1 MLIFNIVNS
10 SRGGGRE
17 RDDMGQE
24 ESFGGGEKAEVVERV
39 ASGQAG
45 EG

>member
-1 MLIFNIVNS
+1 MVNS
-10 SRGGGRE
+10 SRARGGRE

-24 ESFGGGEKAEVVERV
+24 ESFGGVEKAEIVGRV